1 MTKTQARA
9 KLKKLLDRLGDL
21 RADLYDFRD
30 AVNETVESIKPYG
43 NRKSLRWE
51 QYLRKDWFEDIY
63 DVLDDLVEEM
73 NHAECELEDK

>member
-21 RADLYDFRD
+21 RADLYDLRD
-30 AVNETVESIKPYG
+30 AANETAESIKPYG

-51 QYLRKDWFEDIY
+51 QYLRKEWFEDVAY
-63 DVLDDLVEEM
+63 ALEDLVEEM